1 MKIRVGFTT
10 IFTVIFLLICFATN
24 SLSQSNNTISG
35 HVFNP
40 ERQPVVEVYVELLN
54 EVNSVLVRKKTN
66 SGGRYMFNGVSGGNF
81 TVRVLT
87 FGTDFEEQSAE
98 INISSDG
105 IAGRAPSESVQQD
118 FYLRRRRNTDGSP
131 IITGA
136 VFVQEIPD
144 ASKKL
149 YAQAVD
155 SFINKNSNE
164 GIRLL
169 EEAIKLFPDYYLAL
183 ERLGQEYG
191 AQEKWDMSYTFFK
204 KAVSINDRSFNS
216 WYGLSIAA
224 NQSQKTDEGFQAIQ
238 KAVSL
243 NSSSVEAIFQLGLN
257 QRRLQQFENAEK
269 SLKEANKLAK
279 EKSPDVHWNLAL
291 LYAHNLKKFASAAD
305 HLEKYLKVKPD
316 DPQKGNINKL
326 IKQFR
331 EKAAA
336 GN

>member
-1 MKIRVGFTT
+1 MKKQIKAAVFVQ
-10 IFTVIFLLICFATN
+10 IIILL
-24 SLSQSNNTISG
+24 SLFVVNAQSNNTISG

-118 FYLRRRRNTDGSP
+118 FYLRRRRNADGSP
-131 IITGA
+131 VVTGT
-136 VFVQEIPD
+136 VFAQEVPD
-144 ASKKL
+144 ESKKL
-149 YAQAVD
+149 YAKAVD
-155 SFINKNSNE
+155 NFINKNSNE
-164 GIRLL
+164 GIKLL
-169 EEAIKLFPDYYLAL
+169 EDALKIFPDYYLAL

-204 KAVSINDRSFNS
+204 KAVAINDRSFNS

-224 NQSQKTDEGFQAIQ
+224 NQSQKPDEGLQAIQ

-243 NSSSVEAIFQLGLN
+243 NSGSGEAMFQLGIT

-291 LYAHNLKKFASAAD
+291 LYAHNLKKFANAAD

-316 DPQKGNINKL
+316 DPQKDNIHKL